1 MKRLIVLIP
10 ALLLT
15 LASTRTLPEENRV
28 GTFNRQAIVVAYYRS
43 PQWAD
48 TLKQKRAALEEA
60 KRANDAAKIKELNA
74 WGGESQELAHRQLAD
89 GAPITNILEAL
100 KPTLDEI
107 EKSEHL
113 ANIVPAP
120 APDTKTP
127 TVDVTPQLLDRLKAD
142 ENTRK
147 IIQDLPRM

>member
-1 MKRLIVLIP
+1 MKRLFVLIP

-15 LASTRTLPEENRV
+15 LVSARTLAEENRV
-28 GTFNRQAIVVAYYRS
+28 GTFNRRVLVVAYYRS

-48 TLKQKRAALEEA
+48 TLKQKRAALENA
-60 KRANDAAKIKELNA
+60 KRANDVAKIKELNA
-74 WGGESQELAHRQLAD
+74 WGGESQELAHKQLTGD
-89 GAPITNILEAL
+89 APITNILEAL

-127 TVDVTPQLLDRLKAD
+127 TVDVTPQLLDWLKAD
-142 ENTRK
+142 ENTRR
-147 IIQDLPRM
+147 IIQDLPKT